1 MGRYLVRIPYQ
12 NGYMDVVAQ
21 TTNMFIENGELDL
34 EVLNRIYQKANES
47 AVLDLTDFDNQS
59 EMYHR

>member
-1 MGRYLVRIPYQ
+1 
-12 NGYMDVVAQ
+12 
-21 TTNMFIENGELDL
+21 MFIENGELDL